1 MIKIGQKAPGF
12 KLMDQNENLVSLQ
25 DFNGK
30 WVVLYFYSKDNTS
43 G

>member
-1 MIKIGQKAPGF
+1 MLETG
-12 KLMDQNENLVSLQ
+12 NEAQ
-25 DFNGK
+25 DFCLSADDDETVCLKNLAGK